1 MSSLLVMT
9 AHRPP
14 ALLLT
19 EATAWGGPGRTD
31 GQGSELCFWAKSR
44 ADCCWHLMGRA
55 HTCTHA
61 CTHTHTHT
69 HAHVYAR
76 TCTHTL
82 AHACLHTHARI
93 CTHTHSR
100 CGERFQV
107 TFLEAQGDG
116 GFLRGHPQT

>member
-9 AHRPP
+9 AHCPP

-31 GQGSELCFWAKSR
+31 GQGSELRFWAKTG

-69 HAHVYAR
+69 RMH
-76 TCTHTL
+76 TCTHTH
-82 AHACLHTHARI
+82 AHTHLHTHA
-93 CTHTHSR
+93 CTHMHAYAHTHTPGVGRGSR
-100 CGERFQV
+100 
-107 TFLEAQGDG
+107 
-116 GFLRGHPQT
+116 

>member
-9 AHRPP
+9 AHCPP

-31 GQGSELCFWAKSR
+31 GQGSELRFWAKSR

-61 CTHTHTHT
+61 CTHTHTHKRMHT
-69 HAHVYAR
+69 CMHAHAH
-76 TCTHTL
+76 THTPGVG
-82 AHACLHTHARI
+82 RG
-93 CTHTHSR
+93 SR
-100 CGERFQV
+100 
-107 TFLEAQGDG
+107 
-116 GFLRGHPQT
+116 